1 MSPPSPAP
9 LSTSASLPHP
19 GQAVAEAAPT
29 TRPGGLDNPDN
40 GRDSGRGQLARMVSN
55 LARTDGVL
63 ACGLVDLVHDT
74 LLLAADLP
82 KRGQAEPDGVD
93 LAALTRALCAARRA
107 HLAVAGAAELP
118 DEVLITSGNRQG
130 LLRRL
135 PGPVALGFV
144 ARLDRTQANLALLRF
159 RLLDMG
165 STPQG

>member
-1 MSPPSPAP
+1 MGAATGLPPAG
-9 LSTSASLPHP
+9 TAR
-19 GQAVAEAAPT
+19 ADAEPV
-29 TRPGGLDNPDN
+29 TRPGGLDAP
-40 GRDSGRGQLARMVSN
+40 RDSGRGQLARMVSS
-55 LARTDGVL
+55 LSRTDGVL

-74 LLLAADLP
+74 LLLAADP
-82 KRGQAEPDGVD
+82 PSRKPAEADEVD

-107 HLAVAGAAELP
+107 HLAVSGSSDLP

-165 STPQG
+165 SQGPA

>member
-1 MSPPSPAP
+1 MSPSSPAP
-9 LSTSASLPHP
+9 LRTTASLPP
-19 GQAVAEAAPT
+19 PSEALAEAAPST
-29 TRPGGLDNPDN
+29 SPGALDRQDN
-40 GRDSGRGQLARMVSN
+40 GRDTGRGQLARMVSN
-55 LARTDGVL
+55 LSRTDGVL

-74 LLLAADLP
+74 LLLAAELP

-107 HLAVAGAAELP
+107 HMAVAGAADLP

-165 STPQG
+165 SPTQG